1 MTSLDLAITN
11 CYYNLLKVKS
21 INEKYIS
28 SLPKAAQANARDKFI
43 NNLSNSYNDILNN
56 DYRSDFDKSIAK
68 YSRTLLLYFSC

>member
-28 SLPKAAQANARDKFI
+28 SLPKADQAEAKNKFI
-43 NNLSNSYNDILNN
+43 NNISNNYSNILNN
-56 DYRSDFDKSIAK
+56 DYRSEFDKSIAK
-68 YSRTLLLYFSC
+68 YALDQIKYWN

>member
-28 SLPKAAQANARDKFI
+28 SLPKAAQVEAKNKFI
-43 NNLSNSYNDILNN
+43 NNIFNNYSSILNN
-56 DYRSDFDKSIAK
+56 DHRSEFDKSIAK
-68 YSRTLLLYFSC
+68 YALDQIKYWN

>member
-28 SLPKAAQANARDKFI
+28 SLPKAAQAEAKNKFI
-43 NNLSNSYNDILNN
+43 NNIFNNYSSILNN
-56 DYRSDFDKSIAK
+56 DHRSEFDKSIAK
-68 YSRTLLLYFSC
+68 YALDQIKYWN

>member
-28 SLPKAAQANARDKFI
+28 SLPKAAQAEAKNKFI
-43 NNLSNSYNDILNN
+43 NNISNNYSNILNN
-56 DYRSDFDKSIAK
+56 DYRSEFDKSIAK
-68 YSRTLLLYFSC
+68 YALNQIKYWN

>member
-56 DYRSDFDKSIAK
+56 GYRSDFDKSIAK
-68 YSRTLLLYFSC
+68 YALDQIKYWN

>member
-28 SLPKAAQANARDKFI
+28 SLPKAEQAEAKNKFI
-43 NNLSNSYNDILNN
+43 NNISNNYSNILNN
-56 DYRSDFDKSIAK
+56 DYRSEFDKSIAK
-68 YSRTLLLYFSC
+68 YALDQIKYWN

>member
-28 SLPKAAQANARDKFI
+28 SLPKAAQAEAKNKFI
-43 NNLSNSYNDILNN
+43 NNISNNYSNILNN
-56 DYRSDFDKSIAK
+56 DYRSKFDKSIAK
-68 YSRTLLLYFSC
+68 YALDQIKYWN

>member
-28 SLPKAAQANARDKFI
+28 SLPKANQAEAKNKFI
-43 NNLSNSYNDILNN
+43 NNISNNYSNILNN
-56 DYRSDFDKSIAK
+56 DYRSEFDKSIAK
-68 YSRTLLLYFSC
+68 YALDQIKYWN

>member
-1 MTSLDLAITN
+1 MTNLDLAITN

-56 DYRSDFDKSIAK
+56 GYRSDFDKSVAK
-68 YSRTLLLYFSC
+68 YALDQIKYWN

>member
-28 SLPKAAQANARDKFI
+28 SLQKAAQAEAKNKFI
-43 NNLSNSYNDILNN
+43 NNISNNYSNILNN
-56 DYRSDFDKSIAK
+56 DYRSEFDKSIAK
-68 YSRTLLLYFSC
+68 YALDQIKYWN

>member
-28 SLPKAAQANARDKFI
+28 SLPKAAQAEAKNKFI
-43 NNLSNSYNDILNN
+43 NNISNNYSNILNN
-56 DYRSDFDKSIAK
+56 DYRSEFDKSIAK
-68 YSRTLLLYFSC
+68 YALDQIKYWN